1 LTTTTESTFN
11 IVKMGLAEPRKQALP
26 FLTRNIHK
34 LTASRRLKISHDP
47 NNTAWST
54 STSSYGQRL
63 MISQGWVAGQGLGA
77 QNRKDFNSYD
87 SAKVK
92 VSFKDDN
99 LGLGASLKSK
109 DIEHSRTGLDA
120 FQGLLGRL
128 NGKSDAELEKAEK
141 KVEDRKLAMFAQ
153 GKWGG
158 MIFVPG
164 GLLVQ
169 RDDFKAQ
176 DEKPKEKTAKPRN
189 DAEAIARMKRKQKGG
204 EDEDTMSAEEDKASA
219 RRKQER
225 AEKRQRKKER
235 RRRKAKKAA
244 ASEGATP
251 TEVSEVD
258 VSEKK
263 EKKRSKSLPASPKDT
278 SASASNTDTEDVPV
292 TTQPRPPIRNGR
304 QMLRGKNIAA
314 KKMAF
319 ADAKMLDEIFMRTA

>member
-1 LTTTTESTFN
+1 ML
-11 IVKMGLAEPRKQALP
+11 
-26 FLTRNIHK
+26 
-34 LTASRRLKISHDP
+34 
-47 NNTAWST
+47 
-54 STSSYGQRL
+54 
-63 MISQGWVAGQGLGA
+63 SQGWVAGQGLGA
-77 QNRKDFNSYD
+77 QNRKGFNSYD

-141 KVEDRKLAMFAQ
+141 KAEDRKLVMFAQ

-158 MIFVPG
+158 MVFVSG

-169 RDDFKAQ
+169 RDDFKVQ
-176 DEKPKEKTAKPRN
+176 DEKVEEKTVKPRN
-189 DAEAIARMKRKQKGG
+189 DAEAIARMKRKQKSS
-204 EDEDTMSAEEDKASA
+204 EDEDAVPAEEDEAAAKA

-225 AEKRQRKKER
+225 AEKRQRKEER
-235 RRRKAKKAA
+235 RRRKAKRSA

-251 TEVSEVD
+251 MDVSEVD

-263 EKKRSKSLPASPKDT
+263 KEMHRSKSLPTSPKDT
-278 SASASNTDTEDVPV
+278 SASASDTDAEDVPV